1 MDRQQAEGAARV
13 EPAAHSEV
21 PRRPDAPT
29 RMKGGF
35 VSPVM
40 EALVSQRV
48 SPLLRL
54 EFGANIDVT
63 EDGGYVRVFGRVVY
77 SFD

>member
-1 MDRQQAEGAARV
+1 
-13 EPAAHSEV
+13 
-21 PRRPDAPT
+21 
-29 RMKGGF
+29 
-35 VSPVM
+35 M

-54 EFGANIDVT
+54 EFGANIDLT
-63 EDGGYVRVFGRVVY
+63 DDGGYVEVSGRVVY